1 MATNQTFVDYQTPIP
16 ADWLNNVNNHVNSLD
31 TYEHAASKISNT
43 LTGSVPAGDVQGA
56 LANLDGRVTT
66 ANNTANTANTTANTA
81 NTTANNAMPKAGGNF
96 TGPANA
102 NKGADLASAATVNIG
117 AATGEYLNITGTTT
131 ITAFGTVQAG
141 TERTVQFTGAL
152 TLTHNATTLIL
163 PTAANITTTAGD
175 VAVFRSEGS
184 GNWRCISYTKTDG
197 AALLGGR
204 MVLSTAV
211 ATTSGTSVDFTSIP
225 SWVKRITVMF
235 NGVSTNGT
243 ASVLVQI
250 GTGGVPTTSGYVS
263 GSFVTNATGYGSVS
277 TSTAG
282 FIQATPGASGTL
294 VGNLVITLVSG
305 FTYTGSHNTFSGTLS
320 GVGAGNVTLS
330 GVLNMLRLTTVGG
343 ADTFDAGSVNILYEG
358 Y

>member
-1 MATNQTFVDYQTPIP
+1 MATNQTFTDYQTPIP

-66 ANNTANTANTTANTA
+66 ANNTANTANTTAN
-81 NTTANNAMPKAGGNF
+81 NAMPRAGGNF

-131 ITAFGTVQAG
+131 ITAFDTVQAG
-141 TERTVQFTGAL
+141 TERTVRFTGAL

-175 VAVFRSEGS
+175 VAVFRSEGG

-197 AALLGGR
+197 SALLGGR

-211 ATTSGTSVDFTSIP
+211 ATTSGTSVDFTSLP
-225 SWVKRITVMF
+225 SWVKKITVML
-235 NGVSTNGT
+235 NGASTNGT
-243 ASVLVQI
+243 SPVIVQI
-250 GTGGVPTTSGYVS
+250 GTGGVPTTSGYIA
-263 GSFVTNATGYGSVS
+263 GAGIITGAN
-277 TSTAG
+277 TC
-282 FIQATPGASGTL
+282 TL
-294 VGNLVITLVSG
+294 TTLTSG
-305 FTYTGSHNTFSGTLS
+305 FTTIYNTAADVRHGHITLTNISGNIWIAS
-320 GVGAGNVTLS
+320 GVVTITSTGATTSLAGSVTLA
-330 GVLNMLRLTTVGG
+330 GVLNMLRLTTLTG